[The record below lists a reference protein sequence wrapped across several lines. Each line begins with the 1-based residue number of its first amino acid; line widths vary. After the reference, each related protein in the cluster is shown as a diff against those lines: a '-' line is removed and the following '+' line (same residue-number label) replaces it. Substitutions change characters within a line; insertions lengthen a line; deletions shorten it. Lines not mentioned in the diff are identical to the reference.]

1 MEEEEEEE
9 EITCS
14 FRNRCCLHY
23 RLLHEGH
30 DVVTAAAAV
39 LVLPHRTEGVPAEVE
54 PQGVTTEQGSA
65 HVVPVAAASGV
76 ASVLLHDDPVRPLV
90 VVEAEDEEVLL
101 VLTDEAARVH
111 LAADAERGL
120 RAGEGGRPR
129 PQGGRGLAVA
139 VAPPLLVLLHPLLT
153 GWFRG
158 IGC

>member
-120 RAGEGGRPR
+120 GVMRDGGRR
-129 PQGGRGLAVA
+129 RAQGGRRLAVA
-139 VAPPLLVLLHPLLT
+139 QAPPLLVLLHPLLT
-153 GWFRG
+153 G
-158 IGC
+158 